1 MSNIIAKPFSWANK
15 IVRAVFRGSPNLIT
29 TSDLN
34 RQIEALKK
42 EMFVLQQGL
51 GVIISDFFATVQS
64 GSTSTVRSTIYTN
77 GSYVI
82 CGGVKFEL
90 SLVNTYQ
97 LDAGSDVQLRLY
109 AKKNLVT
116 YNDDFSKTISGAKF
130 EDGTSQPAADHYV
143 YSDPK
148 VVLVNS
154 TYPGTDLDY
163 PDAEGEPGY
172 EYICTLLRAFHS
184 VGNPSTGGYYPQNV
198 FVQQFTVNA
207 GQNFTGL
214 QLKYGK
220 FMQFTLAT
228 KNNLDSITPGADD
241 DWKFIAEKLWSR
253 IYTLEK
259 RLFMETTT
267 GKTGIQTQV
276 TVNGKAFATN
286 RSFFREYTTHAAIF
300 GTTELAYNF
309 FIVGNICFAAGHVT
323 FEKNTGG
330 LSQTLTFNIGTGGNE
345 LPPSLYFTDTSCAL
359 TIQYNSA
366 ATAAK
371 GHLDGSKLVFSGIPA
386 SGATLN
392 WYVVYCFSSNSFWKY
407 SRDDRYGFFND
418 FR

>member
-51 GVIISDFFATVQS
+51 GVIISDFVAAVTS
-64 GSTSTVRSTIYTN
+64 GSTSPVRSTIYTM

-97 LDAGSDVQLRLY
+97 LDAGADVQLRLY

-116 YNDDFSKTISGAKF
+116 YSDDFSKTISGAKF

-154 TYPGTDLDY
+154 TSPGTDLDY

-172 EYICTLLRAFHS
+172 EYICTLFRAYHY
-184 VGNPSTGGYYPQNV
+184 GNPSSGGYYPQNV
-198 FVQQFTVNA
+198 YVQQFTVAA
-207 GQNFTGL
+207 GQNLTGL

-220 FMQFTLAT
+220 FTQVALAT
-228 KNNLDSITPGADD
+228 KKYLDTMTPGADD
-241 DWKFIAEKLWSR
+241 DWKFIVDKLWSR

-267 GKTGIQTQV
+267 GKTGISTQV
-276 TVNGKAFATN
+276 TVNGKTFATN

-330 LSQTLTFNIGTGGNE
+330 LSQTITFNIGTRENE
-345 LPPSLYFTDTSCAL
+345 LPPSLYFTDTACAL

-371 GHLDGSKLVFSGIPA
+371 GHLDGSKLVFSGIPE

-392 WYVVYCFSSNSFWKY
+392 WYVVYCFSSDSFWKY
-407 SRDDRYGFFND
+407 SRDDIYGFFND

>member
-64 GSTSTVRSTIYTN
+64 GSTSPVRSTIYTN

-148 VVLVNS
+148 VVLVAS
-154 TYPGTDLDY
+154 TSPGTDLDY

-184 VGNPSTGGYYPQNV
+184 TGNPSTGGYYPQNV

-241 DWKFIAEKLWSR
+241 DWKSIAEKLWSR

-259 RLFMETTT
+259 RLFMEATT
-267 GKTGIQTQV
+267 GKTGIQTKV
-276 TVNGKAFATN
+276 LVNGKAFAIN
-286 RSFFREYTTHAAIF
+286 RSFFKEYTTHAEIF

-330 LSQTLTFNIGTGGNE
+330 LSQTITFNIGTDGNE
-345 LPPSLYFTDTSCAL
+345 LPPSLYFMYPSCAL

-371 GHLDGSKLVFSGIPA
+371 GHLDGSKLVFSGIPE
-386 SGATLN
+386 SGATLY